1 MSVDKK
7 TDKAAENQLDKQNLI
22 WIDLE
27 MTGLDPER
35 HRIIEIATI
44 VTDKD
49 LNILAEGPVLAV
61 HQSDQVLD
69 NMNAWCV
76 KTHTEN
82 GLVERVKQSK
92 LNERAAELQTIDFLK
107 KWVPQ
112 GASPI
117 CGNSIAQDKRFLY
130 KYMPTLAN
138 YFHYRH
144 LDVSTLKELAA
155 RWKPEILQ
163 GDNFKKKNSHLAL
176 DDIRESIA
184 ELAYYRENFIKL
196 D

>member
-1 MSVDKK
+1 M
-7 TDKAAENQLDKQNLI
+7 TQNAENLI

-27 MTGLDPER
+27 MTGLDPEKE
-35 HRIIEIATI
+35 RIIEIATI

-61 HQSDQVLD
+61 HQSDELLGK
-69 NMNAWCV
+69 MSAWCV

-82 GLVERVKQSK
+82 GLVERVKASK
-92 LNERAAELQTIDFLK
+92 LTERAAELQTLDFLK
-107 KWVPQ
+107 RYVPK

-130 KYMPTLAN
+130 KYMPELAD

-144 LDVSTLKELAA
+144 LDVSTLKELAR
-155 RWKPEILQ
+155 RWKPEILDGFSKQ
-163 GDNFKKKNSHLAL
+163 GTHLAL
-176 DDIRESIA
+176 DDIRESIN
-184 ELAYYRENFIKL
+184 ELKFYRANFINL
-196 D
+196 